1 MDFKQGL
8 AFSSRMVALSALL
21 SLFLT
26 REAPDWL
33 VAPAILFVLL
43 GMLRT
48 RYARPVLG
56 KRPVAAIVV
65 AASVFAVF
73 DFLYVG
79 GSLIVAGADFLV
91 LLLVVKLLSLNEY
104 KDYAQLYI
112 ISFFLLLS
120 STGLSTEFSFLFSF
134 MLFFLSLAWA
144 MILLTMK
151 GESEALTG
159 KEPRWKVNRKFF
171 VSTALLTLCSTAFT
185 LVIFFV
191 IPRVGIGYFSKRA
204 GGAIKISGFSDN
216 VKLGS
221 MGEFLLDPTTVMRV
235 QLQGDKPPESEL
247 YWRGKV
253 FDYYNGSSW
262 ENRLSSSRVLLKG
275 PAASFILGAEGP
287 APRKCVT
294 QRIMLEPLDT
304 PTLFALYP
312 AYVMNGDFRAVLTD
326 RSGAFSL
333 STAPEGRISYTA
345 CSVLFPPKK
354 AAAARREAKDANYY
368 LQLPDGIDELK
379 ALAGRITRRSDSPTK
394 KALEVQDYLET
405 NYSYSLE
412 PGGKNGEDPVN
423 NFLFHSKKGYCEHFA
438 TSMVLL
444 LRATGVPARLVS
456 GFHGGEWNEYGGYYT
471 VRAQDAHTW
480 VEAYIKNSGWVRF
493 DPTPPAPIEQKSVL
507 FGVAGLVDYLRY
519 KWDRYIVF
527 YSLRDQA
534 GAAKHLIDFA
544 ARLREVLRSFKTP
557 SGRGLQTFFRG
568 RARPGKLPAST
579 AAALVLLVIAG
590 AAVLLKG
597 KFSKISRAKKRLGGF
612 YSKLLNILRKKGINK
627 GAAQTPREFAGY
639 VLETCGPA
647 YSEIPWITEAYNRAR
662 FGGPGLVKE
671 EMERIEAALAALE
684 SAPPPPP
691 PPPPDR
697 RGMQSGP

>member
-1 MDFKQGL
+1 MEFKQGL
-8 AFSSRMVALSALL
+8 AFSTRMVALSALL

-26 REAPDWL
+26 REAPDWM

-43 GMLRT
+43 GMLAAK
-48 RYARPVLG
+48 YARPVLG

-171 VSTALLTLCSTAFT
+171 VSTATLTLCSTAFT

-204 GGAIKISGFSDN
+204 GGALKISGFSDT

-221 MGEFLLDPTTVMRV
+221 MGELLLDPATVMRV
-235 QLQGDKPPESEL
+235 QLEGDRPPESEL
-247 YWRGKV
+247 YWRGKA

-262 ENRLSSSRVLLKG
+262 ENRLGSSKVLLRG
-275 PAASFILGAEGP
+275 PASIFILGSEGSM
-287 APRKCVT
+287 PRRCVT
-294 QRIMLEPLDT
+294 QRIMLEPLDN
-304 PTLFALYP
+304 PTLFSLYP
-312 AYVMNGDFRAVLTD
+312 AYEINGDFKTLITD

-333 STAPEGRISYTA
+333 TSAPEGRISYVA

-354 AAAARREAKDANYY
+354 AADARRESRDANYY
-368 LQLPDGIDELK
+368 LQLTDGMDELRN
-379 ALAGRITRRSDSPTK
+379 LSRTITRRTDSPMK
-394 KALEVQDYLET
+394 KALEVQDYLQS

-412 PGGKNGEDPVN
+412 PGGKNGEDPIN

-438 TSMVLL
+438 TAMVLL
-444 LRATGVPARLVS
+444 LRASGVPARLIS
-456 GFHGGEWNEYGGYYT
+456 GFQGGEWNAYGGYYT
-471 VRAQDAHTW
+471 IRAQDAHTW

-493 DPTPPAPIEQKSVL
+493 DPTPPAPVKGKSVL
-507 FGVAGLVDYLRY
+507 FAAAGLIDYLRY
-519 KWDRYIVF
+519 KWDRYIIF

-534 GAAKHLIDFA
+534 GMAKNLFNFA
-544 ARLREVLRSFKTP
+544 ARLREGLRSLKTP
-557 SGRGLQTFFRG
+557 SGRGFQGLFKAK
-568 RARPGKLPAST
+568 ARLEKLPAGM
-579 AAALVLLVIAG
+579 AII
-590 AAVLLKG
+590 AVLLGFVGAAIFLKG
-597 KFSKISRAKKRLGGF
+597 KLAKASGLKKGPCGF
-612 YSKLLNILRKKGINK
+612 YNKLLNILKKKGFIK
-627 GAAQTPREFAGY
+627 EATQTPREFAGH
-639 VLETCGPA
+639 VLEVCGPA
-647 YSEIPWITEAYNRAR
+647 YSEIFWITEAYNRAR
-662 FGGPGLVKE
+662 FGGPGLGKE
-671 EMERIEAALAALE
+671 EIDRVEAALAALK
-684 SAPPPPP
+684 SAPPPPL
-691 PPPPDR
+691 R
-697 RGMQSGP
+697 

>member
-8 AFSSRMVALSALL
+8 SFSSRMVALSALF

-26 REAPDWL
+26 REAPDWM
-33 VAPAILFVLL
+33 VAPAVLFVLL
-43 GMLRT
+43 GMLKD
-48 RYARPVLG
+48 RYAQPVLG
-56 KRPVAAIVV
+56 KRPVAAIVI

-79 GSLIVAGADFLV
+79 GSLIIAGADFLV

-104 KDYAQLYI
+104 KDYVQLYI

-120 STGLSTEFSFLFSF
+120 STGLSTEFSFLVSF
-134 MLFFLSLAWA
+134 ILFFLSLAWA

-159 KEPRWKVNRKFF
+159 KEPRWKVNRAFF

-204 GGAIKISGFSDN
+204 GGALKISGFSDS

-221 MGEFLLDPTTVMRV
+221 MGEVLLDPSVVMRV
-235 QLQGDKPPESEL
+235 QLGGDRPPESEL

-262 ENRLSSSRVLLKG
+262 ENKLISSRVLLRGPG
-275 PAASFILGAEGP
+275 PAASFVIGADGP
-287 APRKCVT
+287 TPRRCVT

-312 AYVMNGDFRAVLTD
+312 AYVMNGDFRSVITD

-333 STAPEGRISYTA
+333 TTAPEGRISYTA

-354 AAAARREAKDANYY
+354 AAAARREAKDADYY
-368 LQLPDGIDELK
+368 LQLPDGMDDLK

-405 NYSYSLE
+405 NYTYSLE
-412 PGGKNGEDPVN
+412 PGGKNGGDPVN

-438 TSMVLL
+438 SAMVLL
-444 LRATGVPARLVS
+444 LRASGVPARLVS
-456 GFHGGEWNEYGGYYT
+456 GFHGGEWNDYGGYYT

-493 DPTPPAPIEQKSVL
+493 DPTPPAPIKERSVL
-507 FGVAGLVDYLRY
+507 FGAAGLIDYLRY
-519 KWDRYIVF
+519 KWDRYIIF

-534 GAAKHLIDFA
+534 GAAKHLINFA
-544 ARLREVLRSFKTP
+544 ARLREALRSFKTP
-557 SGRGLQTFFRG
+557 SGRGFQTFFKG
-568 RARPGKLPAST
+568 RARLGEPPAGM
-579 AAALVLLVIAG
+579 AVALILLGIMG
-590 AAVLLKG
+590 AAILLKE
-597 KFSKISRAKKRLGGF
+597 KFSRASRAKKRPGGF
-612 YSKLLNILRKKGINK
+612 YGKLLNILKKKGINK
-627 GAAQTPREFAGY
+627 GAAQTPREFAGR

-662 FGGPGLVKE
+662 FGGPGLGKE
-671 EMERIEAALAALE
+671 EMERVEAALAALE

-691 PPPPDR
+691 PPA
-697 RGMQSGP
+697 S

>member
-1 MDFKQGL
+1 MEFKQGL

-26 REAPDWL
+26 REAPDWM

-43 GMLRT
+43 GMLNV

-91 LLLVVKLLSLNEY
+91 ILLVLKLLSLNEY

-120 STGLSTEFSFLFSF
+120 STALSTEFSFLFSF

-159 KEPRWKVNRKFF
+159 KEPRWKMSRKFF

-185 LVIFFV
+185 LAIFLV

-204 GGAIKISGFSDN
+204 GGALKISGFSDS

-221 MGEFLLDPTTVMRV
+221 MGELLLDPTTVMRV
-235 QLQGDKPPESEL
+235 QIDGDRPPESEL

-262 ENRLSSSRVLLKG
+262 ENKLGSSKVLLKG
-275 PAASFILGAEGP
+275 PAASFILGSAGP
-287 APRKCVT
+287 MPRRCVT
-294 QRIMLEPLDT
+294 QRIMLEPLEN

-312 AYVMNGDFRAVLTD
+312 AYAINGDFKAVITD

-333 STAPEGRISYTA
+333 TTAPEGRISYIA
-345 CSVLFPPKK
+345 CSVLYPPKK
-354 AAAARREAKDANYY
+354 ASAAHRDARDADYY
-368 LQLPDGIDELK
+368 LQLTDGMDGLRG
-379 ALAGRITRRSDSPTK
+379 LAGRITRRTDSPLK
-394 KALEVQDYLET
+394 KALEVQDYLQS

-412 PGGKNGEDPVN
+412 PGGKNGGDPVN

-438 TSMVLL
+438 TAMVLL
-444 LRATGVPARLVS
+444 LRSSGVPARLIS
-456 GFHGGEWNEYGGYYT
+456 GFHGGEWNSYGGYYT

-493 DPTPPAPIEQKSVL
+493 DPTPPAPIKEKSVL
-507 FGVAGLVDYLRY
+507 FGAAGLIDYLRY
-519 KWDRYIVF
+519 KWDRYIIF

-534 GAAKHLIDFA
+534 GMAKNLINFA
-544 ARLREVLRSFKTP
+544 ARLREALSSFKTP
-557 SGRGLQTFFRG
+557 SGRGFQDLFKGKARLG
-568 RARPGKLPAST
+568 NRA
-579 AAALVLLVIAG
+579 AG
-590 AAVLLKG
+590 MAGIAVLL
-597 KFSKISRAKKRLGGF
+597 GF
-612 YSKLLNILRKKGINK
+612 V
-627 GAAQTPREFAGY
+627 GAAILLGRKFLKTSR
-639 VLETCGPA
+639 T
-647 YSEIPWITEAYNRAR
+647 
-662 FGGPGLVKE
+662 
-671 EMERIEAALAALE
+671 
-684 SAPPPPP
+684 
-691 PPPPDR
+691 
-697 RGMQSGP
+697 

>member
-1 MDFKQGL
+1 MEFKQGL

-26 REAPDWL
+26 REAPDWM

-43 GMLRT
+43 GMLKAK
-48 RYARPVLG
+48 YARPVLG

-159 KEPRWKVNRKFF
+159 KEPRWKMSRKFF
-171 VSTALLTLCSTAFT
+171 VSTAILTLCSTAFT

-204 GGAIKISGFSDN
+204 GGALKISGFSDT

-221 MGEFLLDPTTVMRV
+221 MGELLLDPTTVMRV
-235 QLQGDKPPESEL
+235 QLDGDRPPESEL

-262 ENRLSSSRVLLKG
+262 ENRLGSSKVLLRG
-275 PAASFILGAEGP
+275 PASFFILGSEGP
-287 APRKCVT
+287 MPRRCVT

-304 PTLFALYP
+304 PTLFSLYP
-312 AYVMNGDFRAVLTD
+312 AYEINGDFKTLITD
-326 RSGAFSL
+326 RSGAISL
-333 STAPEGRISYTA
+333 SAAPEGRISYIA
-345 CSVLFPPKK
+345 CSAPYPPKK
-354 AAAARREAKDANYY
+354 TADARREARDAKYY
-368 LQLPDGIDELK
+368 LQLTDGMEELRN
-379 ALAGRITRRSDSPTK
+379 LSRTITRRSDSPLK
-394 KALEVQDYLET
+394 KALEVQNYLQS

-438 TSMVLL
+438 TAMVLL
-444 LRATGVPARLVS
+444 LRASGVPARLVS
-456 GFHGGEWNEYGGYYT
+456 GFHGGEWNDYGGYYT

-493 DPTPPAPIEQKSVL
+493 DPTPPAPIKEKSVL
-507 FGVAGLVDYLRY
+507 FGAAGLIDYLRY
-519 KWDRYIVF
+519 KWDRYIIF

-534 GAAKHLIDFA
+534 GMAKKLFVFA
-544 ARLREVLRSFKTP
+544 ARLREGLHSLKPP
-557 SGRGLQTFFRG
+557 SGHDFQNLFTGK
-568 RARPGKLPAST
+568 ARLEKLPAGM
-579 AAALVLLVIAG
+579 AII
-590 AAVLLKG
+590 AVLLGFIGAAIVLRGKLAKTSKLKKG
-597 KFSKISRAKKRLGGF
+597 PGGF
-612 YSKLLNILRKKGINK
+612 YKKLLNILKNKGINK
-627 GAAQTPREFAGY
+627 EAAQTPREFAGH
-639 VLETCGPA
+639 VLKICGPA
-647 YSEIPWITEAYNRAR
+647 YSEISWITEAYNRAR
-662 FGGPGLVKE
+662 FGGPGLRKE
-671 EMERIEAALAALE
+671 EMDRVEAALAALK

-691 PPPPDR
+691 R
-697 RGMQSGP
+697 